1 MTRTRRVGG
10 AGHRAGRAS
19 HRTAGLRSRGHLRSG
34 GHLRCGGLL
43 TLSVLF
49 SLLACCLF
57 SRLLTCGFLLSLL
70 ACRLSRGSIRSFTVG
85 ADLLNRARRIH
96 NAGTARGLVALN
108 TLRGGLQSLLHLSIR
123 QLRVDRLHERHNT
136 GNMRCRHGSALVL
149 GVVGLTGSSL
159 TGVQGGENTATPVA
173 AVATGCAHVHAGAVV
188 REVGALAILI
198 GCAHIDDVLAVA
210 GAGLRGIK
218 VVVTRRD
225 NHDGAALIRL
235 SNRLAVR
242 GGAGALATNGHV
254 NDLGGVL
261 VCRNA
266 AHTTTGSPNNAV
278 GDVRVEAAAGA
289 QNAHGHDLRLGCH
302 AGNALVIVGDS
313 GNGARHVGA
322 VPVGGGRL
330 RAGKALVVYGPVAG
344 VSRVGVAA
352 VTVVGERGLG
362 NEVVAGQHVSVQVRV
377 GGNAGVQHRHGHAL
391 AAGDAPRLQRR
402 DALLTGE
409 GPHSVHLRVVDL
421 DGFRGVVHG
430 GVTAHI
436 WRHGGDLGVRAQGVH
451 VLLGLS
457 GGELRGGGD
466 HAGIQ
471 RGGADVAG
479 LNVQQLVNALH
490 LGADARVECVVPGCL
505 LGTGGC
511 GPVNLI
517 CGGVGGGG
525 VLRLIGVGDDEAVV
539 CHGRGLGGVRSL
551 CRRRSLGCVGG
562 LRSGCR
568 HGGDHACRE
577 QAGCGD
583 EAQQGTL

>member
-1 MTRTRRVGG
+1 
-10 AGHRAGRAS
+10 
-19 HRTAGLRSRGHLRSG
+19 
-34 GHLRCGGLL
+34 
-43 TLSVLF
+43 
-49 SLLACCLF
+49 
-57 SRLLTCGFLLSLL
+57 
-70 ACRLSRGSIRSFTVG
+70 
-85 ADLLNRARRIH
+85 
-96 NAGTARGLVALN
+96 
-108 TLRGGLQSLLHLSIR
+108 
-123 QLRVDRLHERHNT
+123 
-136 GNMRCRHGSALVL
+136 MRCRHGSALVL
-149 GVVGLTGSSL
+149 GVVSLTGSGL

-188 REVGALAILI
+188 GEVGALAVLI
-198 GCAHIDDVLAVA
+198 GCAHVDDVLAVA

-218 VVVTRRD
+218 VVVTRGD
-225 NHDGAALIRL
+225 DHDGAALIRL

-242 GGAGALATNGHV
+242 GGAGALATDGHV

-266 AHTTTGSPNNAV
+266 THATAGSPNNAV
-278 GDVRVEAAAGA
+278 GDVRVEATAGA

-302 AGNALVIVGDS
+302 TGNALVIVRDS
-313 GNGARHVGA
+313 GNSARHVGA

-330 RAGKALVVYGPVAG
+330 RTGEALVVYGPVAG
-344 VSRVGVAA
+344 VGRVGVAA
-352 VTVVGERGLG
+352 VTVVGERRLG

-377 GGNAGVQHRHGHAL
+377 RGNAGVQHRHGHAL
-391 AAGDAPRLQRR
+391 AAGGAPRLQGG
-402 DALLTGE
+402 DALLAGE
-409 GPHSVHLRVVDL
+409 GPHAVHLRVVDF
-421 DGFRGVVHG
+421 DGLRGVIHG
-430 GVTAHI
+430 SVAAHI
-436 WRHGGDLGVRAQGVH
+436 GRHGGDLGVRAQGVH

-457 GGELRGGGD
+457 GGELCGGGD
-466 HAGIQ
+466 HAGVQ

-490 LGADARVECVVPGCL
+490 LGGDARVECVAPGCL

-517 CGGVGGGG
+517 CGGIGGGG